1 MYARTT
7 LIQADPARLDEGI
20 AHVRDRVLPAI
31 TTMEGCI
38 GMSMLVDR
46 GTGRCIAT
54 TAWASEDAMS
64 ASAETVRPLR
74 DEAAERLG
82 TEISDVELWEVVVLH
97 RDHASP
103 EGACARVTW
112 LSGDTSIAERATD
125 MFRMAVL
132 PRVQEMDGFCSA
144 SLMVNRETGRACGT
158 VSFESR
164 EHVERS
170 RDAATRLREAV
181 RTDLGA
187 TVDEVAEMEVA
198 LAHLHVPEMA

>member
-1 MYARTT
+1 VYARTT

-20 AHVRDRVLPAI
+20 AHVRDQVLPAV
-31 TTMEGCI
+31 TSMDGCI

-54 TAWASEDAMS
+54 TAWESEDAMS
-64 ASAETVRPLR
+64 ASAETVKPLR

-82 TEISDVELWEVVVLH
+82 TGISEVELWEVVVLH
-97 RDHASP
+97 RDHAAP
-103 EGACARVTW
+103 DGACARVTW
-112 LSGDTSIAERATD
+112 LSGDTSIAERGAE

-132 PRVQEMDGFCSA
+132 PRVEAMDGFCSA
-144 SLMVNRETGRACGT
+144 SLMVNRDTGRACGT
-158 VSFESR
+158 VAFESR

-170 RDAATRLREAV
+170 RDAAKELREGV
-181 RTDLGA
+181 SRELGA
-187 TVDEVAEMEVA
+187 TVDEVAELDVA

>member
-7 LIQADPARLDEGI
+7 TIQADPARLDEGI
-20 AHVRDRVLPAI
+20 AHVRDQVLPSVTA
-31 TTMEGCI
+31 MDGCV

-46 GTGRCIAT
+46 ETGRCIAT
-54 TAWASEDAMS
+54 TAWESEDAMS
-64 ASAETVRPLR
+64 ASAEQVRPLR
-74 DEAAERLG
+74 DDAAARLG
-82 TEISDVELWEVVVLH
+82 SGISDVDAWEVVVFH

-112 LSGDTSIAERATD
+112 LSGPTGIAERAAD

-132 PRVQEMDGFCSA
+132 PRVQDFEGFCSA
-144 SLMVNRETGRACGT
+144 SLMVNRETGRAVAT

-164 EHVERS
+164 EHVERT
-170 RDAATRLREAV
+170 RDSAKEIRERV
-181 RTDLGA
+181 SSEIGA